1 MARRLT
7 QWLSSKQKQKW
18 YQRGLVLILLISL
31 GACLVLFIA
40 SLVQLAPIL
49 VTDWQG
55 AHGHYPTG
63 HLTYTVPEQWKT
75 NTFTGLRVPNSTRW
89 WDVFEDEV
97 TAISPSYAECFS
109 EDGCAPT
116 VPNGARIDLESA
128 PGEAYPTLE
137 AWYQHWAEITDR
149 YYGLGTVLP
158 LADYTAVPLGGQTA
172 LCASNQEGSQ
182 LIPPYPP
189 AGPHFNATFP
199 GYSPPFGNKAVIMCF
214 MLWHGRIYHVE
225 TAVVLHTPTQDS
237 DLQGAVNM
245 IDSLRCT

>member
-1 MARRLT
+1 MARRLI
-7 QWLSSKQKQKW
+7 QWLSSQQRQKG
-18 YQRGLVLILLISL
+18 YQRGLVLILVITLVI
-31 GACLVLFIA
+31 CLAVFVA
-40 SLVQLAPIL
+40 SMVQLVPIL
-49 VTDWQG
+49 VTRWQG

-63 HLTYTVPEQWKT
+63 NLTYTVPKQWDT
-75 NTFTGLRVPNSTRW
+75 VTLTGLKDPDLNRW
-89 WDVFEDEV
+89 WGVFDDRV
-97 TAISPSYAECFS
+97 TAVSPSYAECYS

-137 AWYQHWAEITDR
+137 TWYQHWAEIADS

-182 LIPPYPP
+182 QVPPHPP

-199 GYSPPFGNKAVIMCF
+199 GYSPPFGNKAVVMCF

-225 TAVVLHTPTQDS
+225 AAVVLHTPTQDS
-237 DLQGAVNM
+237 DLQGAASM
-245 IDSLRCT
+245 IESLRFT